1 MTEEAEKK
9 PRGRGRPKGSKDA
22 PKKIKL
28 KPSPKTAKEDY
39 KKKYGEYEFT
49 AIYGFDN
56 FTEELVRYLWS
67 DPNHEFIATDP
78 VEQKLAN
85 FNRSIGS
92 LPYSMYRWDITSH
105 VGFIEEGMFPVVV
118 VAEEY
123 WEQANKLPNEHDVEL
138 ICLSLWDKK

>member
-39 KKKYGEYEFT
+39 KKKYGEAGFT

-56 FTEELVRYLWS
+56 FTEELVRYLWN

-78 VEQKLAN
+78 NDGKLGN
-85 FNRSIGS
+85 FNRVIGS
-92 LPYSMYRWDITSH
+92 LPWSAYRWDIVSH
-105 VGFIEEGMFPVVV
+105 VGFIEEGQFPVVV

-123 WEQANKLPNEHDVEL
+123 WEAVNKLPNPEGVEL
-138 ICLSLWDKK
+138 LCLSLWEK